1 MLGLCAPVP
10 TLPAMRREIN
20 CETLWTWAR
29 NLRGAWNWNRLH
41 LRSSF
46 LQPIS
51 IRMVVQYRL
60 IPLEKSAVRS
70 VARGCMGMND
80 EWTQTRNEL
89 LYQTKV
95 AGAPLCTNTAWSLC
109 GLTPPAKG
117 IKLFGDPHAHTNDVP
132 KHWRSTFLFLTAV
145 NAAEVGTAWNQI
157 FPRRRWLEEIWKP
170 VLEHTS
176 YFQAVRTP

>member
-29 NLRGAWNWNRLH
+29 NLRGAWNWKRLH
-41 LRSSF
+41 LRSSS

-60 IPLEKSAVRS
+60 IPLEKSAVKS

-80 EWTQTRNEL
+80 EWTQSRNEL
-89 LYQTKV
+89 LRTKV

-109 GLTPPAKG
+109 ALTPPAKR
-117 IKLFGDPHAHTNDVP
+117 IKLFADPHAPTMY
-132 KHWRSTFLFLTAV
+132 RSIGAHLFLKAV

-157 FPRRRWLEEIWKP
+157 FPTRWLEDIWKP
-170 VLEHTS
+170 DLEHTS